1 MLGSSLVFVFATG
14 VSTSVKDQSAWQ
26 AILDWFRINALII
39 LVTIVVAVI
48 VWFVIVRLI
57 KRVTENAKK
66 KLLVADRPERVRN
79 AEHTQE
85 LTAVLMTQRREQ
97 RFEAISQLLRSITTF
112 TIVTMSLLIILGQ
125 LGVNLAPLIAS
136 AGVLGVALGFGAQTL
151 VKDFLSGIFLVL
163 EDQFGVGDVVDLGE
177 ATGTVEE
184 VTLRVT
190 RLRDLSGVVWYV
202 RNGEILR
209 VANRSQGWTLAIVDV
224 PVAYTEDL
232 DRIRRI
238 VEQVADQMDADS
250 RWDGVLFGRPT
261 YAGVES
267 VSGEAVFI
275 RVTARAAPDQQMPAA
290 RAVREE
296 LKNAFDAAGVKV
308 PVLVRQNLPGASG
321 GKPPRK
327 P

>member
-97 RFEAISQLLRSITTF
+97 RFEAISQLLRSCTTF

-275 RVTARAAPDQQMPAA
+275 QVTARAAPDQQMPAA

-321 GKPPRK
+321 GNPPRK

>member
-57 KRVTENAKK
+57 KRVTENSKK

-136 AGVLGVALGFGAQTL
+136 AGVLGVALGFGAQTH

-261 YAGVES
+261 YAGVVS
-267 VSGEAVFI
+267 VRGEAVFI

-308 PVLVRQNLPGASG
+308 PVLVRQNLPGAAG
-321 GKPPRK
+321 GNPPRK